1 MDRSSKSFFELD
13 VWKKSHQL
21 VLDLYSVTS
30 NFPDSEIF
38 SLTSQIRRAVI
49 SIPAN
54 IAEGYK
60 RFGKADKIRFYNIA
74 QSSLEEVRYYIF
86 LSGDLGYIEN
96 KIELDRLVTEI
107 SKMLEKYIK
116 QIELSKKA
124 G

>member
-30 NFPDSEIF
+30 NFPDSELF

-60 RFGKADKIRFYNIA
+60 RFGKSDKIRFYNIA
-74 QSSLEEVRYYIF
+74 QSSLEEVRYYFI
-86 LSGDLGYIEN
+86 LSRDLRYSQT
-96 KIELDRLVTEI
+96 IELTEDLEEVSRL
-107 SKMLEKYIK
+107 LEALMK
-116 QIELSKKA
+116 SMKKKK
-124 G
+124 

>member
-1 MDRSSKSFFELD
+1 MDRSSKSLFELD

-30 NFPDSEIF
+30 NFPDSELF

-60 RFGKADKIRFYNIA
+60 RFGKSDKIRFYNIA
-74 QSSLEEVRYYIF
+74 QSSLEEIRYYIF

-96 KIELDRLVTEI
+96 KFELDKLVTEI